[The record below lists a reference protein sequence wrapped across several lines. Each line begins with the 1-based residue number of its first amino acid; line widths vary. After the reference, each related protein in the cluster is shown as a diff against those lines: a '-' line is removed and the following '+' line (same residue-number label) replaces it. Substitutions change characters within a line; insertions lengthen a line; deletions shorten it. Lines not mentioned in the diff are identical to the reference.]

1 MAKFKLDRNKATEN
15 VGGKTLSEKAEIY
28 ENKEKFDIRFIE
40 ISKIVPNPYNEKIYE
55 LSGIESLAENI
66 KEYGLNQNLEVN
78 EVEENGEKI
87 YRLIGGHRRF
97 KAIQLLRE
105 QGVGENFDK
114 IPCKVERNLSEL
126 EEKIRLLK
134 SNSDTR
140 ELTNEE
146 KRKQNEEITKL
157 VKEYA
162 EATGKKINVKKEVA
176 KQTGQDIKT
185 VERYDNINNRLIPQL
200 QEYFDNKEISFA
212 DAYKFAV
219 LDEQMQLAVLELLQ
233 SKDKITKE
241 ELTAIRN
248 ENKKLVELA
257 EEKEKELETTR
268 KELSQKE
275 QEVENLESEKNS
287 LEQEV
292 ENNKVEQE
300 VIEEE
305 RKKLEAKI
313 REEISLLT
321 EEELNKT
328 KEALKEAEEKAK
340 ELEGKEK
347 ELNNQLKAKE
357 KEHQKALEEYKENLS
372 KKEEIQEEKEA
383 PTPTITKEQIEK
395 EVAKAKLEDIKVNV
409 TKELIEL
416 GNIIKKNSLTDG
428 AETIVAEME
437 KALEV
442 LKNKIANA
450 NKKQSSK

>member
-28 ENKEKFDIRFIE
+28 ENKENFDIRFIE

-78 EVEENGEKI
+78 EIEENGEKI

-105 QGVGENFDK
+105 QGLGENFDK

-200 QEYFDNKEISFA
+200 QEYFDNRKISFS

-219 LDEQMQLAVLELLQ
+219 LDEQMQLAVLELLK

-241 ELTAIRN
+241 ELTAIRT

-257 EEKEKELETTR
+257 EEKEKELEITR
-268 KELSQKE
+268 KELSQK
-275 QEVENLESEKNS
+275 
-287 LEQEV
+287 EQEV

-372 KKEEIQEEKEA
+372 KKEEIQEEKEV

-395 EVAKAKLEDIKVNV
+395 EVAKAKVEDIKVNV

-428 AETIVAEME
+428 VETIVAEME